1 MHICIFRRR
10 FTPWGV
16 DGTMVINGKFFCGT
30 LERTEGYLKADVY
43 RLALVPVTNPKF
55 LRDDEK
61 SRIMPVILKENGRV
75 PKSVIRKPFFV
86 PGNGSY
92 KLMYGSIILGRS
104 YISGLVLHSE
114 EYFSE
119 FCEKVDEAIRNKE
132 HITLVIRDWGFDAI
146 PLKYLSLFQ
155 SSEKA
160 ISCVR

>member
-1 MHICIFRRR
+1 
-10 FTPWGV
+10 
-16 DGTMVINGKFFCGT
+16 MVINGKFFCGT
-30 LERTEGYLKADVY
+30 LERPKGYLKADAY

-86 PGNGSY
+86 PGNGPY